1 MTVDKENGHFDLM
14 DQMDRYGGVGSEA
27 DLLAGVAE
35 MAAGAKDSAEVEEG
49 TPLGQRIRA
58 LRKRKG
64 LSRIDVS
71 QRTGIGEKSLTAIEE
86 GEANP
91 PLGEL
96 VKLAKALDM
105 KMGTLLT
112 GGEDRPYSILRVAER
127 QAMSRFSHARETSYG
142 YSYQAL
148 APGKRNRSME
158 PFLVTL
164 RPPTEEVKPSAHD
177 GEEFIFVIKGRM
189 EAVMDDAKE
198 ILEPG
203 DCIYYDSNQPHL
215 VRPAGDEPT
224 LVLAVLF
231 HRG

>member
-1 MTVDKENGHFDLM
+1 MTADKKNSHFDLM
-14 DQMDRYGGVGSEA
+14 DQMDRYGGVGGEA

-35 MAAGAKDSAEVEEG
+35 IAAEAEAVSGPDEE
-49 TPLGQRIRA
+49 TPLGQRVRAIR
-58 LRKRKG
+58 KKKG
-64 LSRIDVS
+64 LSRKDIS
-71 QRTGIGEKSLTAIEE
+71 QRSGIGEENLTAIEE
-86 GEANP
+86 GKANP

-105 KMGTLLT
+105 KMGTLIT
-112 GGEDRPYSILRVAER
+112 GGEDRPYSILRIGER
-127 QAMSRFSHARETSYG
+127 KAMSRFSHARETSYG

-164 RPPTEEVKPSAHD
+164 RPTSEEVKPSSHE

-189 EAVMDDAKE
+189 EALMGDDRE
-198 ILEPG
+198 VLEPG

-215 VRPAGDEPT
+215 VRPAGDEST
-224 LVLAVLF
+224 LILAVLF
-231 HRG
+231 QHG

>member
-1 MTVDKENGHFDLM
+1 MAADKENGHFDLM

-35 MAAGAKDSAEVEEG
+35 MAAGAETGAEAEEEA
-49 TPLGQRIRA
+49 PLGQRIRTI
-58 LRKRKG
+58 RKQKN
-64 LSRIDVS
+64 LSRTDIS
-71 QRTGIGEKSLTAIEE
+71 RRSGISEKNLEAIEE
-86 GEANP
+86 GRANP

-105 KMGTLLT
+105 KMGTLIT
-112 GGEDRPYSILRVAER
+112 GGEDLPYSILRVDDR
-127 QAMSRFSHARETSYG
+127 RAMSRFSQARETSYG

-164 RPPTEEVKPSAHD
+164 RAPTEEVKPSAHD
-177 GEEFIFVIKGRM
+177 GEEFVFVIKGRL
-189 EAVMDDAKE
+189 EAVMGQKQE
-198 ILEPG
+198 VLEPG

-215 VRPAGDEPT
+215 LRPAGKEPA
-224 LVLAVLF
+224 LILAVLYNSD
-231 HRG
+231 